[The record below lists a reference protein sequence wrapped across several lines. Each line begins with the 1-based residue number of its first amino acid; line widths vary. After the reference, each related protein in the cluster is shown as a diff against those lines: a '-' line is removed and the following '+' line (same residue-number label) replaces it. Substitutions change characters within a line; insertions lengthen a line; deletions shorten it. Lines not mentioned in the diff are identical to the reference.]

1 MSLGPL
7 TAPPYAMNM
16 EMSMESKNGNTLP
29 SRWEYRIIF
38 DDRDKDAANHCYY
51 IGSVHF
57 DADSDTILSIS
68 DSACPIGDTIDQ
80 LQDDMVLMSEA
91 ISQEVLRWSELA

>member
-1 MSLGPL
+1 
-7 TAPPYAMNM
+7 M
-16 EMSMESKNGNTLP
+16 EKSMDDKNGKALP

-38 DDRDKDAANHCYY
+38 DDRDEDKANHCYY

-57 DADSDTILSIS
+57 AANSDKIVAIS
-68 DSACPIGDTIDQ
+68 DAAYPNGDTIDQ

-91 ISQEVLRWSELA
+91 ISQDVLHWSQQP

>member
-1 MSLGPL
+1 MDSKVTNPL
-7 TAPPYAMNM
+7 PTQ
-16 EMSMESKNGNTLP
+16 
-29 SRWEYRIIF
+29 WEYRIIF
-38 DDRDKDAANHCYY
+38 DDRDQEAANHCYY

-57 DADSDTILSIS
+57 DADGDTILSMS
-68 DSACPIGDTIDQ
+68 DPACPQGDTIDQ

>member
-1 MSLGPL
+1 MD
-7 TAPPYAMNM
+7 N
-16 EMSMESKNGNTLP
+16 KNGNPVP

-38 DDRDKDAANHCYY
+38 DDRDKDKANHFYY

-57 DADSDTILSIS
+57 AKDSDKILSVS
-68 DSACPIGDTIDQ
+68 DAAYPEGETIDQ

-91 ISQEVLRWSELA
+91 ISQDVVHWSEVA